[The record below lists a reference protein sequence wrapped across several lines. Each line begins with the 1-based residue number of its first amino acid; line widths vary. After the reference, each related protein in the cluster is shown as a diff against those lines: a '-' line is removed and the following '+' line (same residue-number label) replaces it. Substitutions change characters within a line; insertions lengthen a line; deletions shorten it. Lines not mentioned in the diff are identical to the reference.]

1 MAPRTIRVGSF
12 CTGLDGAWQAL
23 EQLGLDG
30 QCRHAFA
37 CDIDP
42 HVREM
47 LKYNFEG
54 LDDGNVIPDVVKA
67 KTADIPRCDLLSGGF
82 PCQPFSAIGKGE
94 GTDDPRGTVVYNI
107 IKYIK
112 AARPKAF
119 FLENVSG
126 LVSQHRETF
135 DNILK
140 ELRGIKVNGSSYYRV
155 VWTVVNTKEHGVPQ
169 SRKRC
174 YIVGY
179 HEARS
184 SEPFHWPAPVK
195 LKPLEKFLDPK
206 TRAKSVVPTSGVK
219 RRNLRILRKKIKAKG
234 GKLRKDPYVGDVQAS
249 PRFGPSLSY
258 GYSPCLTRARAGDGG
273 HWLFQ
278 RDREM
283 TTQEM
288 LRLQGM
294 RASRFRLPVSRS
306 GERMRER
313 QLRMMI
319 GNAFSVNVVVRILS
333 RLLPAAGL
341 TDALKDP
348 YGSRSVAAE

>member
-23 EQLGLDG
+23 EQLGLDS

-37 CDIDP
+37 CDIDQD
-42 HVREM
+42 VQEM

-54 LDDGNVIPDVVKA
+54 LDEGNVIPDVVKA

-82 PCQPFSAIGKGE
+82 PCQPFSKIGKGE
-94 GTDDPRGTVVYNI
+94 GTDDPRGTVVYAI

-135 DNILK
+135 ENILA

-155 VWTVVNTKEHGVPQ
+155 VWTMVNTKEHGVPQ
-169 SRKRC
+169 SRPRC

-179 HEARS
+179 HEDRR
-184 SEPFHWPAPVK
+184 SEPFQWPAPVK
-195 LKPLEKFLDPK
+195 LKPLDRFLDPK
-206 TRAKSVVPTSGVK
+206 TRAKSRLPTSGVK
-219 RRNLRILRKKIKAKG
+219 RRNLRLLWKKIKSKG
-234 GKLRKDPYVGDVQAS
+234 GKLGKDPYVGDVQAS
-249 PRFGPSLSY
+249 PRFAGTLSY
-258 GYSPCLTRARAGDGG
+258 GYSPCLTRRRCCDGG
-273 HWLFQ
+273 HWLFSRG
-278 RDREM
+278 RDM
-283 TTQEM
+283 TTREM

-294 RASRFRLPVSRS
+294 RPKRFRLPVKNGVRMS
-306 GERMRER
+306 ERK
-313 QLRMMI
+313 LRMMV

-341 TDALKDP
+341 TGALKDP
-348 YGSRSVAAE
+348 YGRQSIPA